1 MLGLALLAALASAG
15 ARAWTVPLPASV
27 LHPPRASHP
36 FSAARSRSALAAW
49 KSGAPAPGR
58 VFSPLDYGG
67 DPTGVADS
75 TVAVAA
81 ATSALLAACGPQRDA
96 QGVRDCGGS
105 TLDLS
110 GGAFLIAA
118 PLVIP
123 IGHGN
128 FRIAQG
134 TLRAAPSFPRDR
146 FVVEIGQAGSSGGVI
161 DVDVSEF
168 FCDASQV
175 AAGCILTDG
184 VQGGVIGPQ
193 VYVLNF
199 TAFGIRANGGFEL
212 TIQQTW
218 AAEFWFGDPRKEN
231 GTASSAVGIYKD
243 GNDGAIIDVVVFSAK
258 TGVIINGGAN
268 IVDSVH
274 TWSLANAHG
283 GIGILVN
290 SSQARIRSS
299 YLDWQD
305 IVFASPT
312 MISFTGGFFLCGA
325 RIRFTAPASGAAA
338 NVYLADNEFISNY
351 CEQYAKDYDA
361 VEVDGAWTSVSDFTM
376 AGTHAE
382 PQIGVRSTVATLAVS
397 SATPVATY
405 TANLTSLLLFDVA
418 AIPIKSIAVAVT
430 LAAGATPSAY
440 AALPA
445 VGGVVTVVFDKPT
458 AATVV
463 ITADQSAR
471 RSGA

>member
-1 MLGLALLAALASAG
+1 MPRPCLAAALAALACAG

-27 LHPPRASHP
+27 LHPPRSTHP
-36 FSAARSRSALAAW
+36 LSAARSRASLAAW
-49 KSGAPAPGR
+49 RSGAPAPAC
-58 VFSPLDYGG
+58 VFSPLDFGG
-67 DPTGVADS
+67 DPTGATDS
-75 TVAVAA
+75 TAAVAA
-81 ATSALLAACGPQRDA
+81 AASALLAACGPQRDA

-110 GGAFLIAA
+110 GGVFLIAA
-118 PLVIP
+118 PLAVP
-123 IGHGN
+123 AGHGN

-146 FVVEIGQAGSSGGVI
+146 FIVEIGAPGASGGVI
-161 DVDVSEF
+161 DVDVNEF
-168 FCDASQV
+168 FCD

-199 TAFGIRANGGFEL
+199 TEYGIRANNGFEL
-212 TIQQTW
+212 TITQTW

-231 GTASSAVGIYKD
+231 GTASTAVGIYKD
-243 GNDGAIIDVVVFSAK
+243 GNDGAIIDVVVFSSK
-258 TGVIINGGAN
+258 TGVVINGGAN

-305 IVFASPT
+305 VVFAAPT
-312 MISFTGGFFLCGA
+312 MVSFTGGFFLCGA
-325 RIRFTAPASGAAA
+325 RIRFTAPASGVAA
-338 NVYLADNEFISNY
+338 NVYIADNEFISNY

-397 SATPVATY
+397 SAEPVATY

-418 AIPIKSIAVAVT
+418 AIPVKSVAVSVT
-430 LAAGATPSAY
+430 LAAGAAPSAY

-463 ITADQSAR
+463 VTADQSAR